1 MSANN
6 IQVIAEH
13 LFVCLKWM
21 GAKPEFLGNSSN
33 TQECD
38 LNRTTNIDNTN
49 IYHLIYDTK
58 HEKRIDEI

>member
-49 IYHLIYDTK
+49 IYHLI
-58 HEKRIDEI
+58 